1 MPKQPICQS
10 PQNPHY
16 FQFRDEPTILIT
28 SAEHYGA
35 VINLDFDYIA
45 YLDVLSSFGLN
56 YTRIYTGAYL
66 EPEHYF
72 IQDNT
77 LGPRIGRHCLPWGRS
92 SKPGYPLGGNLFDLD
107 QWNLEYFNR
116 LRDFI
121 SQAGRRGIVVEVCL
135 FNAMYP
141 DTWNKMPLYYENN
154 LQGIGRCECK
164 DFQTIKDQTLF
175 AYQEAYVSKIC
186 AELNDI
192 DNVIFEIC
200 DEPGIHGT
208 TPEEYTPWLIALVGV
223 IEETERSLL
232 NRHLIAQQVCGNIG
246 GAGDV
251 SNDPRVSLIVSQYIG
266 GTSGGQFGG
275 MQLLDASYD
284 LDKPIEL
291 NETAYY
297 PIWYEGD
304 RIAASRVEAWEFI
317 IGGGAGFNHLNG
329 LFSTI
334 NPSAKDCGNE
344 PVLQSLQVLMHF
356 MKGFDFIRMSRKP
369 AFILGNPAE
378 GTYVRGISEPG
389 KQYAVYIHHSKNQ
402 NVKYIVQPGNYMDM
416 LHIDLPSG
424 SYRVEW
430 IDSTTGNILKR
441 EQIKHTGDMRIFT
454 SPNYSIDIALRIFVE
469 T

>member
-1 MPKQPICQS
+1 
-10 PQNPHY
+10 
-16 FQFRDEPTILIT
+16 
-28 SAEHYGA
+28 
-35 VINLDFDYIA
+35 
-45 YLDVLSSFGLN
+45 
-56 YTRIYTGAYL
+56 
-66 EPEHYF
+66 
-72 IQDNT
+72 
-77 LGPRIGRHCLPWGRS
+77 
-92 SKPGYPLGGNLFDLD
+92 
-107 QWNLEYFNR
+107 
-116 LRDFI
+116 
-121 SQAGRRGIVVEVCL
+121 
-135 FNAMYP
+135 
-141 DTWNKMPLYYENN
+141 MPLYYENN

-430 IDSTTGNILKR
+430 ITLQQAISSNESKSNTRVICGYLPAPIILST
-441 EQIKHTGDMRIFT
+441 
-454 SPNYSIDIALRIFVE
+454 
-469 T
+469 